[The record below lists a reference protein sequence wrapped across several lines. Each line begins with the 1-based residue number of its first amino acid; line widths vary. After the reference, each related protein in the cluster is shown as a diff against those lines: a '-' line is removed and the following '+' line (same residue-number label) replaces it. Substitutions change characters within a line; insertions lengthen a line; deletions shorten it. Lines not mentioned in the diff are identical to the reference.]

1 MTAIAGVYPWR
12 PVEDAD
18 SSGEFEVSPWETQPT
33 MIGDAYRLWLL
44 TCPAISLRRLQDVVN
59 RALVR
64 VCLVRGSGRQEDMSG
79 RWYENAI
86 IYCLDVDTFQDADG
100 DGFGDFRGLTRRLDY
115 LARLGVNCLWLN
127 PIHPS
132 PGRDDGYDVTDFYN
146 VHPKLGTLGDFAEF
160 LQAVNRR
167 GIQVM
172 IDLVVN
178 HTSDEHPW
186 FVSARSSPDSPYRD
200 WYVWSETEPPDRKQG
215 MVFPGEQDETWTYD
229 ETAGAWYYHRFYKFQ
244 PDLNVT
250 NPRVRAEIK
259 KICSFWL
266 QLGVSG
272 FRMDAVPF
280 IIERTE
286 PGRPDAAMD
295 FDFLTELRQHLQW
308 QRGDA
313 VLLAEANVEPEQLK
327 QYFGDA
333 GGSANRLHMLF
344 DFMLN
349 GRVML
354 AMARRDPESIIEAL
368 RDTPTLPTGA
378 QWATFLRNHDEV
390 DLSRLTSDQRQDVFA
405 QFGPDQNM
413 HLYDRGIRRRLAP
426 MLGGDQRR
434 LELAYSLQFSL
445 RGTPVLRY
453 GEEIGM
459 GEDLSLKGREAI
471 RTPMQ
476 WSPAPNGG
484 FSTAAPEQLVRPV
497 VTGGDFGFENVNVRL
512 QRNDSGSLLAW
523 FERMLRTLREC
534 PEINTGSCTHVDV
547 PTPSG
552 VLAHRADDDTGTV
565 LFLHNLDEQDATVD
579 LRVLENVAEAPTEM
593 LADRDYGGI
602 DLGKLA
608 VAGYGYRWIRLCRH
622 LSPPHTGTQ

>member
-1 MTAIAGVYPWR
+1 
-12 PVEDAD
+12 
-18 SSGEFEVSPWETQPT
+18 
-33 MIGDAYRLWLL
+33 
-44 TCPAISLRRLQDVVN
+44 
-59 RALVR
+59 
-64 VCLVRGSGRQEDMSG
+64 
-79 RWYENAI
+79 
-86 IYCLDVDTFQDADG
+86 
-100 DGFGDFRGLTRRLDY
+100 
-115 LARLGVNCLWLN
+115 
-127 PIHPS
+127 
-132 PGRDDGYDVTDFYN
+132 
-146 VHPKLGTLGDFAEF
+146 
-160 LQAVNRR
+160 
-167 GIQVM
+167 
-172 IDLVVN
+172 
-178 HTSDEHPW
+178 
-186 FVSARSSPDSPYRD
+186 
-200 WYVWSETEPPDRKQG
+200 
-215 MVFPGEQDETWTYD
+215 
-229 ETAGAWYYHRFYKFQ
+229 
-244 PDLNVT
+244 
-250 NPRVRAEIK
+250 
-259 KICSFWL
+259 
-266 QLGVSG
+266 
-272 FRMDAVPF
+272 MDAVPF

-286 PGRPDAAMD
+286 PGRPDAEKD
-295 FDFLTELRQHLQW
+295 FGFLTELRQHLQW

-354 AMARRDPESIIEAL
+354 ALARRDPEPVIEAL
-368 RDTPTLPTGA
+368 RDTPALPTGA

-413 HLYDRGIRRRLAP
+413 RLYDRGIRRRLAP

-434 LELAYSLQFSL
+434 VELAYSLQFSL

-476 WSPAPNGG
+476 WSAAPNGG
-484 FSTAAPEQLVRPV
+484 FSTAAPKQLVRPV
-497 VTGGDFGFENVNVRL
+497 VTGGDFGFEHVNVRL

-523 FERMLRTLREC
+523 FERMMRTLREC
-534 PEINTGSCTHVDV
+534 PEINTGSCAHVDV
-547 PTPSG
+547 PTPPG

-565 LFLHNLDEQDATVD
+565 LFLHNLGEQDATVD
-579 LRVLENVAEAPTEM
+579 LRVLESVAEAPTEM
-593 LADRDYGGI
+593 LADRDYGDI

-622 LSPPHTGTQ
+622 LSPPHAGTT

>member
-1 MTAIAGVYPWR
+1 
-12 PVEDAD
+12 
-18 SSGEFEVSPWETQPT
+18 
-33 MIGDAYRLWLL
+33 
-44 TCPAISLRRLQDVVN
+44 VVN
-59 RALVR
+59 RVLVT
-64 VCLVRGSGRQEDMSG
+64 VCMVYGSGRQEDMSV
-79 RWYENAI
+79 RWYEKAI

-100 DGFGDFRGLTRRLDY
+100 DGVGDFRGLICRLDY
-115 LARLGVNCLWLN
+115 LARLGVGCLWLN
-127 PIHPS
+127 PIHSS

-146 VHPKLGTLGDFAEF
+146 VHPQLGTLGDFAEF
-160 LQAVNRR
+160 LQAANSR
-167 GIQVM
+167 GIRVM

-244 PDLNVT
+244 PDLNIT

-266 QLGVSG
+266 QLGVTG

-286 PGRPDAAMD
+286 PGRSDAEMD

-333 GGSANRLHMLF
+333 AGSANRLHMLF

-354 AMARRDPESIIEAL
+354 ALARRDPESIIEAL
-368 RDTPTLPTGA
+368 RDTPGLPTGA

-405 QFGPDQNM
+405 QFGPDQSM
-413 HLYDRGIRRRLAP
+413 RLYDRGIRRRLAP

-434 LELAYSLQFSL
+434 VELAYSLQFSL

-512 QRNDSGSLLAW
+512 QRNNSRSLLAW
-523 FERMLRTLREC
+523 FERMTRTLREC

-547 PTPSG
+547 PTPPG

-565 LFLHNLDEQDATVD
+565 LFLHNLDEQDATLD
-579 LRVLENVAEAPTEM
+579 LGVLENVAEAPTEM
-593 LADRDYGGI
+593 LADRDYGDI

-622 LSPPHTGTQ
+622 LSPPRAGTK